1 MTTYYFPKRLHP
13 HLEKA
18 ILLSLLLH
26 ILAFILHGLTP
37 RTMPVTPRLEPIKVK
52 FIETPKEKVPDRGTL
67 IDAPKPRRIEK
78 PRTAKL
84 LAKFDSRAHS
94 NVKKN
99 KASDYRHR
107 KLVAPKLRGRHPA
120 IKKRKVVP
128 PRKKRV
134 VKPRPGTIQK
144 TPLRPPSNK
153 GLQLGINPRVKK
165 PAPAEEQ
172 QTPRSLFALLDGFD
186 ASPYAETDTG
196 AQEDFDDGETI
207 SLDTK
212 ETLYADYFAR
222 IKHQIERVWGY
233 PESAARRGISG
244 QLTLRF
250 QISKEGNLL
259 RVHVTQASGAEILDR
274 AAVKAVKMAAPYYP
288 FPATIKKEKLAILA
302 TFIYSPSYGRSYQY
316 QTYR

>member
-1 MTTYYFPKRLHP
+1 MTTYYFPRRLHP

-18 ILLSLLLH
+18 IVLSLLLH

-37 RTMPVTPRLEPIKVK
+37 RTVPAAVRPEPIKVK
-52 FIETPKEKVPDRGTL
+52 FVEVPKEKPAERGTL

-84 LAKFDSRAHS
+84 LAKFNSRAHA
-94 NVKKN
+94 NVKK
-99 KASDYRHR
+99 KRAADYRHS
-107 KLVAPKLRGRHPA
+107 KLLVPKSRGRHPA
-120 IKKRKVVP
+120 LKRKP
-128 PRKKRV
+128 IPRRKKPV
-134 VKPRPGTIQK
+134 VKRRAGAVQK
-144 TPLRPPSNK
+144 TPLRPSSNK
-153 GLQLGINPRVKK
+153 GLQIGVNPRIKK
-165 PAPAEEQ
+165 PTPAEEQ
-172 QTPRSLFALLDGFD
+172 QKPSSLFALLDGFD

-196 AQEDFDDGETI
+196 DGESFDDGETI

-222 IKHQIERVWGY
+222 IKYQIERVWGY
-233 PESAARRGISG
+233 PESAARRGING

-259 RVHVTQASGAEILDR
+259 KVQVIQGSGAEILDR
-274 AAVKAVKMAAPYYP
+274 AAVKAVQMAAPYYP
-288 FPATIKKEKLAILA
+288 FPVTIKKEKLAIMA

-316 QTYR
+316 QPYR